1 MEALFPNKWKY
12 RGKRLGGKR
21 VPAIATTP
29 WGGGSLAQA
38 KFISPA
44 LSSRGNPAG
53 RSCALMGKGQ
63 AADLKDAH

>member
-1 MEALFPNKWKY
+1 MEIPREKAWRQESARNRHDAL
-12 RGKRLGGKR
+12 
-21 VPAIATTP
+21 
-29 WGGGSLAQA
+29 GGGSLAQA